1 MAALDERFGKPH
13 QLALKKIAT
22 VMDLPDVRR
31 GDTSTFERFAL
42 QINALVSM
50 LKTLGPEG
58 EAELRC
64 GSNVARLLTKL
75 PPDMRANFRRHAYK
89 PLGAVHTLGDLAE
102 WLQYECHCQ
111 GYDGLT
117 KGTVV
122 ESSRDRRD
130 RRREDKPP
138 RRTATILHGTEE
150 VMDKAAELVH
160 TRPPKPKKP
169 SSRSYCPYCDSP
181 EHFLSQCSTFMT
193 FTKEQKFNW
202 LQSNK
207 RCWRCGRT
215 HQAAQCTLKKP
226 CSICQRTHLQILHD
240 VNDRT
245 AREGSCLVSSAGDT
259 LYLNRP
265 PEGSKVLLKVIR
277 VILSNGNKKLD
288 TFAVLDDGSERT
300 MLLPAAAHQLGLKG
314 HPEDLSLRTIRQDIQ
329 VLHGAAVSFQVAS
342 AVLPQKRFQIHNAF
356 TAAQLGLAQH
366 SYPITTLQ
374 ERYRYLKGLPLQ
386 PFHKANPLLLIGADH
401 PHLVTPIE
409 PVRLGPRGGP
419 AAVKTRLG
427 WTLQGPAKALDLES
441 HSQECLFTSLSSD
454 TAELLRNVEKLWEM
468 DTLPYRNEK
477 LLTRSK
483 EDQEAVY
490 LLESRTTRVEVDGTY
505 RYATPLLRRKGMPLF
520 QAPAEAV
527 LPLLRT
533 TERRLAKN
541 PNQAAVYRAEITKL
555 VEAGYIAKLPPEA
568 VRSKEESWYLPH
580 HMVQHNGKY
589 RVVFNCSF
597 LYKGL
602 NLNKALLPGPQLSSS
617 LLGVLLRFR
626 EHAVAVSGDIRSM
639 FHQIRLLPEDK
650 PILRFAWRDLKSERA
665 PDIYEWQVLPF
676 GTTCSPCCAS
686 YALQKHVLDHS
697 EPGDSVRVAV
707 MKSFY
712 VDNCIQSVSSPEEA
726 KDLVEQLR
734 ILLST
739 GGFDIRQWASNVA
752 AAVSHLPKEA
762 RAESTELWLSY
773 DKVDT
778 PEPALGLHWHCSS
791 DTLRYKHRLVKYT
804 EPTMRNIYR
813 ILASQY
819 DPLGFLIPFTTRA
832 KVLVQQLWAK
842 PRQWDDP
849 LLPEDL
855 LCAWRK
861 WEEELKQIPEVSIP
875 RCYTSQSLNH
885 PEVKRSLHI
894 FCDASERA
902 YGSVAYLRSEDNCGH
917 VEVAFLMARSR
928 VAPKKQQSMPR
939 LELCAALTGAQLLRV
954 LENELTLHI
963 QDKTLWTDSTT
974 VLSWLQSES
983 CRFKV
988 FVGTRI
994 SEILEITDDKS
1005 WRYVDTASNPAD
1017 DITRGKRLSELTTST
1032 RWSNGPPFL
1041 LQHPDKWP
1049 VAPITNPPE
1058 VTEELR
1064 RVVFCGITGATSN
1077 PPVPNPEQFDS
1088 WQGLVEATAQHLI
1101 KTASPERSL
1110 TAETYIEAE
1119 HLLYSRAQQESFPEE
1134 FQFLKAGKPVPPSSR
1149 LLTLSSEFDEN
1160 HTIIRVGGRLRKAQ
1174 ELEDTIVHP
1183 IVMDPKHPVTRLL
1196 IKDYDHRLCHPGP
1209 GRVFAE
1215 MRRSLWILRGREAI
1229 KRHQRTCIGC
1239 QRWRAKATPP
1249 RMADLPPARLRLFK
1263 PAFHSTGVDCF
1274 GPLTVKLGRRQE
1286 KRWGIIYKCLTT
1298 RAVHL
1303 DLLPSID
1310 TDAFLMSMRRFVAR
1324 RGTPAELYSDQGT
1337 NFRGGEREL
1346 KEAFQLMGP
1355 ELRHQLAKQ
1364 KISFHFNPPASPHF
1378 GGAWEREVRS
1388 VKVALRSALGS
1399 QTVTEEVLATVLIEV
1414 EAILNAKPLGYTSS
1428 SILDPDPIT
1437 PNHLLM
1443 GRPDGSLPQVVY
1455 PAAELLSRRRWRHSQ
1470 VLADRFWTAFI
1481 KDYLPTLQYRQ
1492 KWHSLVPTL
1501 AVGSV
1506 VMVVDHQLPRGDW
1519 PIGQVTKV
1527 FPGSDGQVRT
1537 VEVKIKDRVYT
1548 RPVVKLIVL
1557 PELPSDE
1564 ESRPSTI

>member
-42 QINALVSM
+42 QINALVNM

-138 RRTATILHGTEE
+138 KRTATILHGTEE

-300 MLLPAAAHQLGLKG
+300 MLLPAAAHQLRLKG

-639 FHQIRLLPEDK
+639 FHQIRLLSEDK
-650 PILRFAWRDLKSERA
+650 PILRFAWRDLESERA

-734 ILLST
+734 ILFST

-819 DPLGFLIPFTTRA
+819 DPLGFLVPFTTRA

-988 FVGTRI
+988 FVGTSI
-994 SEILEITDDKS
+994 SEILEIDDKS
-1005 WRYVDTASNPAD
+1005 WRYVDTALNPAD

-1101 KTASPERSL
+1101 KTASPERSF

-1149 LLTLSSEFDEN
+1149 LLTLSPEFDEN
-1160 HTIIRVGGRLRKAQ
+1160 L
-1174 ELEDTIVHP
+1174 
-1183 IVMDPKHPVTRLL
+1183 
-1196 IKDYDHRLCHPGP
+1196 
-1209 GRVFAE
+1209 
-1215 MRRSLWILRGREAI
+1215 SLWEEGHSIKLRTRI
-1229 KRHQRTCIGC
+1229 KHHT
-1239 QRWRAKATPP
+1239 
-1249 RMADLPPARLRLFK
+1249 
-1263 PAFHSTGVDCF
+1263 
-1274 GPLTVKLGRRQE
+1274 
-1286 KRWGIIYKCLTT
+1286 
-1298 RAVHL
+1298 
-1303 DLLPSID
+1303 
-1310 TDAFLMSMRRFVAR
+1310 
-1324 RGTPAELYSDQGT
+1324 
-1337 NFRGGEREL
+1337 
-1346 KEAFQLMGP
+1346 
-1355 ELRHQLAKQ
+1355 
-1364 KISFHFNPPASPHF
+1364 
-1378 GGAWEREVRS
+1378 
-1388 VKVALRSALGS
+1388 
-1399 QTVTEEVLATVLIEV
+1399 
-1414 EAILNAKPLGYTSS
+1414 
-1428 SILDPDPIT
+1428 
-1437 PNHLLM
+1437 
-1443 GRPDGSLPQVVY
+1443 
-1455 PAAELLSRRRWRHSQ
+1455 
-1470 VLADRFWTAFI
+1470 
-1481 KDYLPTLQYRQ
+1481 YLPWLLRMVHAKYREIPVLFVFIGRWC
-1492 KWHSLVPTL
+1492 KFCMLV
-1501 AVGSV
+1501 
-1506 VMVVDHQLPRGDW
+1506 
-1519 PIGQVTKV
+1519 I
-1527 FPGSDGQVRT
+1527 
-1537 VEVKIKDRVYT
+1537 
-1548 RPVVKLIVL
+1548 
-1557 PELPSDE
+1557 
-1564 ESRPSTI
+1564 